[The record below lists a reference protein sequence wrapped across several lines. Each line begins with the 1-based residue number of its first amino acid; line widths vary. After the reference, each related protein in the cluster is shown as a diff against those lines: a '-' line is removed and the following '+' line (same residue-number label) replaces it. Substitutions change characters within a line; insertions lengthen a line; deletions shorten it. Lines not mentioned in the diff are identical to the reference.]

1 MGYDPY
7 PVVRERLPDPSSGTA
22 PDTTFES
29 ENRISSHECSGN
41 SWKRG
46 SEPVIRSRFG
56 NASEFPRIRPDP
68 GRIFRLGNSI
78 YTDSYDI
85 LISSHFF
92 SLRNNNSIIMNC
104 WPQFII
110 LKLLFLFSFFSF

>member
-29 ENRISSHECSGN
+29 ENRISSQECSGN

-68 GRIFRLGNSI
+68 GRIFRLGYWFTICICRWNRI
-78 YTDSYDI
+78 FC
-85 LISSHFF
+85 HF
-92 SLRNNNSIIMNC
+92 SVSIITESNKVFIHILSSFHVM
-104 WPQFII
+104 PFYDDII
-110 LKLLFLFSFFSF
+110 L